1 MSKAFLRH
9 VETFTQRDAHVD
21 IEGGGADEIGRDGRT
36 QGLSLSLAL
45 ALALSRRL

>member
-1 MSKAFLRH
+1 LTHTDTLTMG
-9 VETFTQRDAHVD
+9 HVD